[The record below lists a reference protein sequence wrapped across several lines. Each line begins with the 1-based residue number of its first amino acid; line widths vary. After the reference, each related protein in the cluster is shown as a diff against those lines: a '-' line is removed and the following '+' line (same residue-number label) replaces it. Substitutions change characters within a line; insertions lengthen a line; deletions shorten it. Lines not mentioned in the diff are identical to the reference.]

1 MDKGNEITISVPRS
15 FEELDDGWGYVRQ
28 EVCRILY
35 DDNWNSLS
43 CEDKELPSFPICKY
57 SKLENTNVKIMFDR
71 RVDHRKQTRLYQ
83 MLCKAWKEIP
93 GFTYEIK
100 HSFE

>member
-1 MDKGNEITISVPRS
+1 MADIMISVPRS
-15 FEELDDGWGYVRQ
+15 LEQLDDGWGYVRQ

-43 CEDKELPSFPICKY
+43 CQDKQLPSFPKNKY
-57 SKLENTNVKIMFDR
+57 SELKNTKITIMFDG
-71 RVDHRKQTRLYQ
+71 RVEHRKQIRLYEI
-83 MLCKAWKEIP
+83 LGKAWKEIP

-100 HSFE
+100 HSF